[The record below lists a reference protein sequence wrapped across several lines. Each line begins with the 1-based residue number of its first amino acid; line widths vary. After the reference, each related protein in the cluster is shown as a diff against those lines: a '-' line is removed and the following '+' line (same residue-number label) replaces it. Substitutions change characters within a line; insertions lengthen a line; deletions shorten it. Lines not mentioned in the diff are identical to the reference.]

1 MRSAGNGA
9 VAQLKSARS
18 ASQVLSIVG
27 VVGIL
32 ASSIKFHSG
41 SIVED
46 ASVVQQLLIL
56 AAVVRKKN

>member
-1 MRSAGNGA
+1 MRSAGKGA

-32 ASSIKFHSG
+32 ASSIKFQKG

-46 ASVVQQLLIL
+46 VSVIQQLLIL
-56 AAVVRKKN
+56 AAVVS